1 MNKKQGISLKQIDY
15 TGKLNEHQE
24 YLSILK
30 RLEKSCIY
38 IEYVLVNEDD
48 TRLIE
53 RFSSLMIS
61 MNEKNKWWGTK
72 SSGKSKV
79 YRFKAS
85 KALFD
90 YLKQFETFCRY
101 SVSRYGDYAQE
112 TDFGINDIAFFDH
125 EAIPLLFTTTHE
137 GYIIIRED
145 VLR

>member
-53 RFSSLMIS
+53 RFSSIIKS
-61 MNEKNKWWGTK
+61 INEKKKWW
-72 SSGKSKV
+72 
-79 YRFKAS
+79 
-85 KALFD
+85 
-90 YLKQFETFCRY
+90 
-101 SVSRYGDYAQE
+101 
-112 TDFGINDIAFFDH
+112 
-125 EAIPLLFTTTHE
+125 
-137 GYIIIRED
+137 
-145 VLR
+145 

>member
-61 MNEKNKWWGTK
+61 
-72 SSGKSKV
+72 V

-90 YLKQFETFCRY
+90 YLKQFETFCQY

-125 EAIPLLFTTTHE
+125 EAKPLLYTTTHE

-145 VLR
+145 ILR